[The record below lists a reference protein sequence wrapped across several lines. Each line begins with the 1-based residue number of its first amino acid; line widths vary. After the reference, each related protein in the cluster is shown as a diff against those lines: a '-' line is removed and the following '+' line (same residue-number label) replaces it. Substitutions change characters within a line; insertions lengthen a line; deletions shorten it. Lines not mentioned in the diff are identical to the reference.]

1 MPGPDRDAAA
11 PEAPLADRIEAA
23 LGRRPL
29 ALVPLSG
36 GSTVRVLRADL
47 PGGERIVAK
56 AGRGQL
62 ALERRMLDALARY
75 SDLPLP
81 TVLHGAD
88 DLLLMTHVDHDG
100 GAPGA
105 AAQAHAAELLAA
117 LHATPRERF
126 GYECDTVI
134 GQLPQPNP
142 PGDRWIP
149 FFRDHRLLHM
159 AERGHAEGT
168 VSDRLRG
175 RLEALAARLDD
186 YLDEPA
192 HSAML
197 HGDVWTGNV
206 LSRGDRVAA
215 FIDPAIYHG
224 HPEIELA
231 FATLFGTFGK
241 PFFRRYGEIRPL
253 APGFF
258 ELRCDLYNIYPLLV
272 HVRYWDTSYARPIE
286 ATLDRLGL

>member
-126 GYECDTVI
+126 GYERAAQAWCQFLERVI
-134 GQLPQPNP
+134 FIWKDN
-142 PGDRWIP
+142 RTS
-149 FFRDHRLLHM
+149 M
-159 AERGHAEGT
+159 ASPALT
-168 VSDRLRG
+168 RG
-175 RLEALAARLDD
+175 RRA
-186 YLDEPA
+186 
-192 HSAML
+192 
-197 HGDVWTGNV
+197 G
-206 LSRGDRVAA
+206 
-215 FIDPAIYHG
+215 
-224 HPEIELA
+224 
-231 FATLFGTFGK
+231 
-241 PFFRRYGEIRPL
+241 
-253 APGFF
+253 
-258 ELRCDLYNIYPLLV
+258 
-272 HVRYWDTSYARPIE
+272 
-286 ATLDRLGL
+286 